1 MIKKLTGMDAVYRYV
16 EEYYKSIYTFSIDPV
31 YLKQLTFAG
40 GVSLAIK
47 CYLFVMR
54 DITIS
59 DHIPMKETHALC
71 LVFQDSERLPF
82 RYEEGGKAK

>member
-40 GVSLAIK
+40 GVSLANK
-47 CYLFVMR
+47 MLSLCNERYNYLR
-54 DITIS
+54 SYS
-59 DHIPMKETHALC
+59 DEETHALC
-71 LVFQDSERLPF
+71 LVFQDSEHMPF
-82 RYEEGGKAK
+82 RYEEGEAK